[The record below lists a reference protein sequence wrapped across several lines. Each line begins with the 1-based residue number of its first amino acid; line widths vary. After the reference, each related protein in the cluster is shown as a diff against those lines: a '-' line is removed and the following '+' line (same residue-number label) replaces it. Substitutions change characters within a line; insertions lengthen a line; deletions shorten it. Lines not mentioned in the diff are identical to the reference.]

1 MANAEGTVNKEKF
14 YRSIFVEFC
23 GFGPEKTREVTRPG
37 QAGLSK
43 IMSLSAVPAWRVT
56 RSEGNPQARATHEPG
71 QKVVGLL

>member
-43 IMSLSAVPAWRVT
+43 IMSLSAVPARHCMLQPT
-56 RSEGNPQARATHEPG
+56 SEGNPP
-71 QKVVGLL
+71 VY